1 MPLAEELYTTLIQQI
16 LQGDRGGWGIARDAV
31 LAQGVV
37 VRDSRLTT
45 GGRSSLEERFGS
57 DEVDLGEADHL
68 VVIYRYGCSRA
79 LQTWILQRVV
89 GLVRPIASLTLR
101 DSRCEA
107 NIIGAVGT

>member
-45 GGRSSLEERFGS
+45 GGSCPLEERFGS

-68 VVIYRYGCSRA
+68 VVIHRYGSCRA
-79 LQTWILQRVV
+79 L
-89 GLVRPIASLTLR
+89 
-101 DSRCEA
+101 
-107 NIIGAVGT
+107 